1 MHIITFFAPKGGAGR
16 TVATITAAM
25 ALVEAGKRVH
35 VLDLSDPKISEK
47 VPLPGNRS
55 GDSTGLVA
63 WGLRMKDAGIGADK
77 MRVEHVRDYQ
87 DFLYDLSTAEMES
100 ADVVLI
106 DTPARPTDLT
116 LAAVDRSDLAVTP
129 ATSAMDAKL
138 IFDCI
143 KTHYSIA
150 MPTMICGL
158 ATGTEGPD
166 EDALVKAA
174 FSRWPSF
181 ETVLPNSP
189 SLPAQFHGK
198 LLFNGP
204 DQRGP
209 ESVARQA
216 GRAFGKELIKVA
228 GGYFPGLILPPS
240 ADMPDEAA
248 GDDWRNL
255 DRPHPSYN

>member
-1 MHIITFFAPKGGAGR
+1 
-16 TVATITAAM
+16 
-25 ALVEAGKRVH
+25 
-35 VLDLSDPKISEK
+35 
-47 VPLPGNRS
+47 
-55 GDSTGLVA
+55 
-63 WGLRMKDAGIGADK
+63 

-116 LAAVDRSDLAVTP
+116 LAAIDRSDLVVTP

-158 ATGTEGPD
+158 ATGTGGPD

-204 DQRGP
+204 EG
-209 ESVARQA
+209 VAQQA
-216 GRAFGKELIKVA
+216 ARAFGKEVIKVA
-228 GGYFPGLILPPS
+228 GGYFPSPILPPS
-240 ADMPDEAA
+240 VDMLDGTA

-255 DRPHPSYN
+255 DRPHPGYN